1 MIAELCQL
9 IVCSSLLSIR
19 YPKLCWFLLVAEVAA
34 AAVALGGPV
43 ELVYLRDVEPVQ
55 RIITNLV

>member
-1 MIAELCQL
+1 MIAKLRQL
-9 IVCSSLLSIR
+9 IVFSSIR

-55 RIITNLV
+55 MINSNLI